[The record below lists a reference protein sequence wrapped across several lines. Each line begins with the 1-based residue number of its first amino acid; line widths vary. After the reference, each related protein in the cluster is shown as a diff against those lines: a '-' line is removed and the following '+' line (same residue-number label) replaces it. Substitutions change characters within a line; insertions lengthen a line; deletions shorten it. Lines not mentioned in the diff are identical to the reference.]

1 VPGCARWSLCP
12 EKKLESIARAR
23 SESWKPRKVQ
33 VDLKESMSELK
44 ADNSLSGRKKLQGEE
59 DRDDVRRE
67 FGDEIVEV
75 FRCKDPEATATAG
88 HGAEDGAQ
96 APWMK
101 RVCRQHQRHRI
112 QHKRA

>member
-1 VPGCARWSLCP
+1 
-12 EKKLESIARAR
+12 
-23 SESWKPRKVQ
+23 

-75 FRCKDPEATATAG
+75 FRCKDPEATA
-88 HGAEDGAQ
+88 
-96 APWMK
+96 PWMK